1 MLGTHTQRLAAVA
14 AARLPLPCDVLQVHD
29 RTIYSNIHRAL
40 VNSIRYASWLPGG
53 FSCASASSDGTV
65 KLFDV
70 ETGAR

>member
-1 MLGTHTQRLAAVA
+1 V
-14 AARLPLPCDVLQVHD
+14 PQVHD

-40 VNSIRYASWLPGG
+40 VNSIRYATWLPGG

-65 KLFDV
+65 KLFDI

>member
-1 MLGTHTQRLAAVA
+1 L
-14 AARLPLPCDVLQVHD
+14 LQVHD

-53 FSCASASSDGTV
+53 FNCASASSDGTV

-70 ETGAR
+70 ETGESLGITLIT